1 MSPEGL
7 MPGEENSSLVKCKDT
22 DCNKPALILSTIGLA
37 QLEPRSSV
45 DLIRQI
51 TVQFSNI
58 KLYL

>member
-1 MSPEGL
+1 MTVTMSPEGL
-7 MPGEENSSLVKCKDT
+7 MPGVENSSLVKCKDT

-51 TVQFSNI
+51 TV
-58 KLYL
+58 